1 MKTKKIVFILLIAGL
16 FFMATDMFA
25 QVTKL
30 KTMGRYPF
38 ARVKGN
44 VPTPEVMKM
53 LFDRYAADIK
63 MGFDMAGSGDLY
75 LPFMEQV
82 KAANFRDVTVP
93 VGGTFQW
100 MLFRSGGKVKVAR
113 DLEWAGKKPL
123 ESSAERPLSQK
134 ELTSSATVRPSLLL
148 NWY

>member
-16 FFMATDMFA
+16 FFMTTDTFA

-38 ARVKGN
+38 ARVKGT

-63 MGFDMAGSGDLY
+63 MGFDMAGYGDLY
-75 LPFMEQV
+75 LPFLDQL
-82 KAANFRDVTVP
+82 KAATFTDTTLA
-93 VGGTFQW
+93 VGD
-100 MLFRSGGKVKVAR
+100 RVSGCSFETGRKSR
-113 DLEWAGKKPL
+113 
-123 ESSAERPLSQK
+123 
-134 ELTSSATVRPSLLL
+134 
-148 NWY
+148 